1 MLLRYFYDKALAQAS
16 YMVGCVATGEA
27 LVIDPSR
34 DIQPYLD
41 MARAEGVQITH
52 VTETH
57 IHADYVSGSRELASI
72 TGAQMYL
79 SDEGGADWKY
89 QYLSDGNMT
98 LLHDGDVFMVG
109 NIKIEVFHTPG
120 HTPEHIVFMI
130 TDTAGADKPMGIFT
144 GDFIFAGDVGRPDL
158 LEEAAGIAN
167 TKEPGARD
175 MFHSLARFKS
185 MPDYLQIWPGHGA
198 GSACGKALGAVPS
211 TTLGYEKLFNPA
223 LKITDE
229 DAFVDWL
236 LDGQPEAPFY
246 FAQMKNV
253 NKEGPALLND
263 LPLVK
268 SISRQALDGALNA
281 GELVL
286 DLRAQDAF
294 SAGHAQGSINIPITN
309 SGYVNYV
316 GWFVDYNKPT
326 YLVIPNDA
334 NIQTILTTLQ
344 TIGADH
350 VAGYVTESELLTGA
364 TVQLPKIS
372 ASELAQRL
380 PDEKLLVID
389 VRGKSEFENNHIEG
403 ALNIP
408 VGYLRREAGLQL
420 PKDYTLVTNCASGY
434 RSAIAASVLRSMGY
448 ENVLNMPE
456 SASVWS
462 QILPTV

>member
-16 YMVGCVATGEA
+16 YLVGCVATGEA

-41 MARAEGVQITH
+41 TARAEGVKITH
-52 VTETH
+52 VSETH

-79 SDEGGADWKY
+79 SDEGNADWKY
-89 QYLSDGNMT
+89 QYLADGNIT
-98 LLHDGDVFMVG
+98 LIRDGDVFMVG
-109 NIKIEVFHTPG
+109 NIKVEVFHTPG

-158 LEEAAGIAN
+158 LEEAAGIVN

-175 MFHSLARFKS
+175 MFHSLARFKT

-223 LKITDE
+223 FQIADE
-229 DAFVDWL
+229 NEFVAWL

-246 FAQMKNV
+246 FAQMKKV
-253 NKEGPALLND
+253 NKEGPTLLND
-263 LPLVK
+263 LSLVK
-268 SISRQALDGALNA
+268 AISRQVLDEALKAGALA
-281 GELVL
+281 L
-286 DLRAQDAF
+286 DLRAQEAF
-294 SAGHAQGSINIPITN
+294 GAAHAQGSINVPLTN
-309 SGYVNYV
+309 SGYVNYL

-326 YLVIPNDA
+326 YLVIPDDA
-334 NIQTILTTLQ
+334 NIQIILTTLQ
-344 TIGADH
+344 TIGVDD
-350 VAGYVTESELLTGA
+350 VAGYVTESELLTG
-364 TVQLPKIS
+364 TTEQLVTIS
-372 ASELAQRL
+372 ASELAGRL
-380 PDEKLLVID
+380 ADEKVLVID
-389 VRGKSEFENNHIEG
+389 VRGKGEYEVNHIDG

-408 VGYLRREAGLQL
+408 VGYLRRMADDHL
-420 PKDYTLVTNCASGY
+420 PKDYMLVTNCASGY
-434 RSAIAASVLRSMGY
+434 RSAIAASVLRAMGY
-448 ENVLNMPE
+448 ENVLNMPDS
-456 SASVWS
+456 SAIWS
-462 QILPTV
+462 QTLPTV

>member
-16 YMVGCVATGEA
+16 YMIGCVATGEA

-41 MARAEGVQITH
+41 MARSEGVRITH

-57 IHADYVSGSRELASI
+57 IHADYVSGSRELGSI
-72 TGAQMYL
+72 TGAQVYL
-79 SDEGGADWKY
+79 SDEGDADWKY
-89 QYLSDGNMT
+89 QYLSDGNIT
-98 LLHDGDVFMVG
+98 LIRDGDVFMVG
-109 NIKIEVFHTPG
+109 NIKVEVFHTPG
-120 HTPEHIVFMI
+120 HTPEHIVFVI

-158 LEEAAGIAN
+158 LEEAAGIAD

-175 MFHSLARFKS
+175 MFRSLKRFKD

-223 LKITDE
+223 LQITDE
-229 DAFVDWL
+229 DAFVEWL
-236 LDGQPEAPFY
+236 LEGQPEAPFY
-246 FAQMKNV
+246 FAQMKKV
-253 NKEGPALLND
+253 NKEGPVLLND
-263 LPLVK
+263 LSWAQ
-268 SISRQALDGALNA
+268 SISRQELDEALKA
-281 GELVL
+281 GNLAL
-286 DLRAQDAF
+286 DLRAQADF
-294 SAGHAQGSINIPITN
+294 GLGHAHGSINIPMTN
-309 SGYVNYV
+309 RGYVNYV
-316 GWFVDYNKPT
+316 GWFVDYSKPT
-326 YLVIPNDA
+326 YLIVPDDA
-334 NIQTILTTLQ
+334 NIQAILTTLQ
-344 TIGADH
+344 TIGVDD
-350 VAGYVTESELLTGA
+350 VAGYVTESELLTGEMA
-364 TVQLPKIS
+364 QLPTIS

-380 PDEKLLVID
+380 PDDKLLVID
-389 VRGKSEFENNHIEG
+389 VRGKGEYGTTHIEG

-408 VGYLRREAGLQL
+408 VGHLRRMANEHL
-420 PKDYTLVTNCASGY
+420 PKDYTLVTSCASGY

-448 ENVLNMPE
+448 QNVLNMPE

>member
-41 MARAEGVQITH
+41 MARAEGVKITH

-72 TGAQMYL
+72 TGAQLYL
-79 SDEGGADWKY
+79 SDEGDADWKY
-89 QYLSDGNMT
+89 QYLSDGNIT
-98 LLHDGDVFMVG
+98 LVREGDVFKVG
-109 NIKIEVFHTPG
+109 NIKVEVFHTPG

-158 LEEAAGIAN
+158 LEEAAGFVD

-175 MFHSLARFKS
+175 MFHSLARFKA

-223 LKITDE
+223 FQITDE
-229 DAFVDWL
+229 DAFVEWL
-236 LDGQPEAPFY
+236 LEGQPEAPFY
-246 FAQMKNV
+246 FAQMKKV
-253 NKEGPALLND
+253 NKQGPVLLND
-263 LPLVK
+263 LAWVQPIK
-268 SISRQALDGALNA
+268 RETLDEVLSA

-286 DLRAQDAF
+286 DLRKQDSF
-294 SAGHAQGSINIPITN
+294 SVAHAQGAINIPMTN
-309 SGYVNYV
+309 TGYVNYV

-326 YLVIPNDA
+326 YLVIPDDA

-344 TIGADH
+344 TIGVDSIG
-350 VAGYVTESELLTGA
+350 GYLTESELLTGNTA
-364 TVQLPKIS
+364 QLPKIT
-372 ASELAQRL
+372 ASDLAGRL
-380 PDEKLLVID
+380 PDEKVLVID
-389 VRGKSEFENNHIEG
+389 VRGKSEYEATHIEG

-408 VGYLRREAGLQL
+408 VGYLRRMANEHL
-420 PKDYTLVTNCASGY
+420 PKDYTLVTSCASGY

-456 SASVWS
+456 SAAVWS
-462 QILPTV
+462 QILPTA